1 MHLGSPLVFDDIF
14 CNAESTSLL
23 IFNRSGI
30 IEDINFGFEKLLGY
44 SLDSIV
50 GKNISELY
58 TSHDLEKNHPQN
70 VIKRAL
76 ETGASHDDN
85 FLKHQSGSLIWV
97 HSECVLAKDRDGQE
111 HLVKIIH
118 DLNKEKL
125 LEEQLREKNREQEQ
139 IILDHDTFVYT
150 ASHDLRSPL
159 NNLDALVQ
167 NVEESYNDQE
177 MIGQLIP
184 LLKDSIV
191 RLRNKIDE
199 LSIIG
204 KRREEENGKSAVAF
218 QSVYDEVLKDL
229 ELEISASGAN
239 LSADFS
245 RLPVIR
251 FSKKNVRSLLQNLVS
266 NALRYR
272 HPERKPVIHI
282 QSEHVEEGV
291 AALEVEDNGLGIKEE
306 EKERIFEMYTRFH
319 THVEGTGVGLGL
331 VKKIVDNNG
340 GRIEVESRPDKGS
353 RFKVY
358 LKVRETI
365 LHEQVPEGH
374 KSSFL

>member
-1 MHLGSPLVFDDIF
+1 MHLSSPLVFDDIF

-44 SLDSIV
+44 SLDAIV

-58 TSHDLEKNHPQN
+58 TSDDLKKKHPQN
-70 VIKRAL
+70 VIQRAL
-76 ETGASHDDN
+76 DTGASHDDN
-85 FLKHQSGSLIWV
+85 FIKHQNGALIWV
-97 HSECVLAKDRDGQE
+97 HSECILAKDRDGNE

-118 DLNKEKL
+118 DLNQEKL
-125 LEEQLREKNREQEQ
+125 LEEQLREKNREQEK

-177 MIGQLIP
+177 VMEQLIP
-184 LLKDSIV
+184 LLKDSIA
-191 RLRNKIDE
+191 RLKDKINE

-204 KRREEENGKSAVAF
+204 RRREEQNGKSAVAF
-218 QSVYDEVLKDL
+218 QSVYDEVQKDL
-229 ELEISASGAN
+229 KLEITTTGAE

-245 RLPVIR
+245 RLPGIR
-251 FSKKNVRSLLQNLVS
+251 FSKKNVRSLLQNLIS
-266 NALRYR
+266 NALKYR
-272 HPERKPVIHI
+272 HPDRKPIIHVKT
-282 QSEHVEEGV
+282 EPVKEGTV
-291 AALEVEDNGLGIKEE
+291 CITISDNGLGIKEE
-306 EKERIFEMYTRFH
+306 EKEKIFEMYTRFH
-319 THVEGTGVGLGL
+319 TQIEGTGVGLGI

-340 GRIEVESRPDKGS
+340 GRVEVESRPGEGS
-353 RFKVY
+353 TFKIY
-358 LKVRETI
+358 LKAQEPSP
-365 LHEQVPEGH
+365 HEEVAEG
-374 KSSFL
+374 KPTFF

>member
-1 MHLGSPLVFDDIF
+1 MHLSSPLVFDDIF

-30 IEDINFGFEKLLGY
+30 IEDINLGFEKLLGY
-44 SLDSIV
+44 SLNSLV
-50 GKNISELY
+50 GKSISELY
-58 TSHDLEKNHPQN
+58 TLGDLDKKHPQD
-70 VIKRAL
+70 VIRRTL

-85 FLKHQSGSLIWV
+85 FLKHQSGALIWV
-97 HSECVLAKDRDGQE
+97 HSECVLAKDRDGHE

-125 LEEQLREKNREQEQ
+125 LEEQLREKNREQEK

-150 ASHDLRSPL
+150 TSHDLRSPL

-167 NVEESYNDQE
+167 NVEESYNDPE
-177 MIGQLIP
+177 MIEQLIP
-184 LLKDSIV
+184 LLRDSIV

-204 KRREEENGKSAVAF
+204 KRREEESGKSAVGF
-218 QSVYDEVLKDL
+218 QAVYDEVLKDL
-229 ELEISASGAN
+229 ELEIATSGAE

-245 RLPVIR
+245 RLPSVR
-251 FSKKNVRSLLQNLVS
+251 FSRKNVRSLLQNLIS
-266 NALRYR
+266 NALKYR
-272 HPERKPVIHI
+272 HPDRKPIIYVKT
-282 QSEHVEEGV
+282 EPVKEGTV
-291 AALEVEDNGLGIKEE
+291 LLTISDNGLGIKEE

-319 THVEGTGVGLGL
+319 TQVEGTGVGLGI

-340 GRIEVESRPDKGS
+340 GKIEVESRAGMGS
-353 RFKVY
+353 TFKIY
-358 LKVRETI
+358 LKAQEPT
-365 LHEQVPEGH
+365 LHEQVPEG
-374 KSSFL
+374 KPSFL

>member
-1 MHLGSPLVFDDIF
+1 MHLSSPLVFDDIF

-23 IFNRSGI
+23 IFDRSGI
-30 IEDINFGFEKLLGY
+30 IEDINLGFEKLLGY

-58 TSHDLEKNHPQN
+58 SADDLNKKHPQN

-85 FLKHQSGSLIWV
+85 FLKHQNGALIWV

-125 LEEQLREKNREQEQ
+125 LEEQLRKKNREQEK

-150 ASHDLRSPL
+150 TSHDLRSPL

-167 NVEESYNDQE
+167 NVEESYNDPE
-177 MIGQLIP
+177 MIAQLVP
-184 LLKDSIV
+184 LLNDSIV
-191 RLRNKIDE
+191 RLRNKINE

-204 KRREEENGKSAVAF
+204 KRREEENKKSTVCF
-218 QSVYDEVLKDL
+218 QNVIDEVLQDL
-229 ELEISASGAN
+229 ELEISTSGAEV
-239 LSADFS
+239 SADFS
-245 RLPVIR
+245 RLPVIK
-251 FSKKNVRSLLQNLVS
+251 FSKKNVRSLLQNLIS
-266 NALRYR
+266 NALKYK
-272 HPERKPVIHI
+272 HPDRRPVIHVQTKPI
-282 QSEHVEEGV
+282 EEGV
-291 AALEVEDNGLGIKEE
+291 VVLEAEDNGLGIKKE

-319 THVEGTGVGLGL
+319 THIEGTGVGLGI
-331 VKKIVDNNG
+331 VKKIVENNG
-340 GRIEVESRPDKGS
+340 GTIEVESQPGIGS
-353 RFKVY
+353 IFKIY
-358 LKVRETI
+358 LKVDDT
-365 LHEQVPEGH
+365 LQPGQVPEEH
-374 KSSFL
+374 KLSAL